1 MIIKTLK
8 PYGVILASALL
19 LTGCGDS
26 EAPTQKSSTATGG
39 VMTKADV
46 EKIIR
51 DYLIEKPEVLMEAQQ
66 AFEKKQRKQQKQ
78 QAIAAIKDNAKALFH
93 SPLSPIGGNAK
104 GDVTVIEFF
113 DYNCPY
119 CRQSAKQL
127 NTFVKSDDKIR
138 VVYKEFPIFGGA
150 SKLAA
155 QAALASKNQG
165 KYKEFHTS
173 LLSGK
178 GRLTAAIIYKKA
190 KEVGLDIDKL
200 KADMKSD
207 DVAKEINQV
216 SELASKLGIQGT
228 PAYLVGNNLI
238 PGAPQ
243 NLVERMKKH
252 TDTLRKTPCDY
263 C

>member
-1 MIIKTLK
+1 MIVKTLK
-8 PYGVILASALL
+8 PYGVLLASALL

-26 EAPTQKSSTATGG
+26 EAPTQSGG
-39 VMTKADV
+39 VMTKSDV

-66 AFEKKQRKQQKQ
+66 SFEKKQRDQQKQ
-78 QAIAAIKDNAKALFH
+78 KAVTAIKDNAKALFH
-93 SPLSPIGGNAK
+93 APLSPIGGNK
-104 GDVTVIEFF
+104 DGDVTVVEFF

-127 NTFVKSDDKIR
+127 DIFTQSDKKIR

-155 QAALASKNQG
+155 EAALASKKQG
-165 KYKEFHTS
+165 KYQKFHEA

-178 GRLTAAIIYKKA
+178 GRLTAATIYKKA
-190 KEVGLDIDKL
+190 KDVGLDVDKL
-200 KADMKSD
+200 KTDMKSD
-207 DVAKEINQV
+207 DVAKEINEV
-216 SELASKLGIQGT
+216 AGLASKLGIQGT

-243 NLVERMKKH
+243 NLIERMKAHAKK
-252 TDTLRKTPCDY
+252 LRETPCDY